1 MAHDNRLVAIVSILA
16 ILIFGAVGYGCV
28 TSRSATSGAAS
39 PPSSSPAQGQLGQDT
54 QASSEAIKQSDRAS
68 SQSSAPIL
76 SQNVSNGSGSS
87 TSALN
92 LSDPATSAALTNMV
106 RPEIRH
112 ILQSKYSDPSE
123 QQTAL
128 IGAGLLQYYLNQSS
142 SAQKQMAV
150 RLMKQ
155 YDCQMIR
162 LTQADQTLIKSLTFD
177 TPERMAAIKTGL
189 KDYQPPV
196 SSEIVIDNSGN
207 AISPCTF

>member
-1 MAHDNRLVAIVSILA
+1 MAHDNRLVAIVSILV
-16 ILIFGAVGYGCV
+16 ILVFGAVGYGCV

-39 PPSSSPAQGQLGQDT
+39 PPSSSPALGQDT
-54 QASSEAIKQSDRAS
+54 QASSEAIKQSDKAS
-68 SQSSAPIL
+68 SQSPAPIL

-128 IGAGLLQYYLNQSS
+128 VGAGLLQYYLNQSS